1 MKSPKESQHDVTE
14 TAIRKTADLGAKI
27 ALSFI
32 PGASTAYELA
42 KLGVTQA
49 QAYVEQKQNQRI
61 VDFHAMLI
69 KQDEHWNQDMA
80 DACIEAADY
89 HLLLSACVQDL
100 EDEKQN
106 YTQPLQRMRLC
117 AVSHRKT
124 FVFLPCRYVNY
135 R

>member
-1 MKSPKESQHDVTE
+1 MLPAPPRSTRTDTLFPYTPLFRS
-14 TAIRKTADLGAKI
+14 
-27 ALSFI
+27 

-69 KQDEHWNQDMA
+69 KQNEHWNQDLA

-89 HLLLSACVQDL
+89 HMLLSACVQDL
-100 EDEKQN
+100 EDEKKIG
-106 YTQPLQRMRLC
+106 R
-117 AVSHRKT
+117 AHV
-124 FVFLPCRYVNY
+124 
-135 R
+135 